1 MFHKVVDKFL
11 IHLHAQNL
19 SIYCHWYRGF
29 WQTCRVT
36 RILISIS
43 RTVINFQWLYA
54 PQYPLNWMHI
64 APEVIY
70 TCCLAMMVPWMRSES
85 SLLGMFGQGIM
96 QFSGKTYLRLTGTWQ
111 SWTHRQWLLSFQ
123 SGVFSKP
130 KTCQKNSDNWITMF
144 DIIVEF
150 FLLLLILCVFWDWL
164 ALSDFCNSWMSW
176 VSQRTHYFHPKIFS
190 IFSVWTALIFLF

>member
-1 MFHKVVDKFL
+1 
-11 IHLHAQNL
+11 
-19 SIYCHWYRGF
+19 
-29 WQTCRVT
+29 
-36 RILISIS
+36 
-43 RTVINFQWLYA
+43 
-54 PQYPLNWMHI
+54 MHS

-111 SWTHRQWLLSFQ
+111 SWTHRRWLLSFQ
-123 SGVFSKP
+123 SGLFSKP

-190 IFSVWTALIFLF
+190 IFSVWTALIFLFYKSAFTCWFSSPLLTSLVPQFLFLYLVFSGMLLVSR